1 MEYRKSNYT
10 EAKDYKPFAQYFTS
24 FKKDYRLD
32 ERNNELVETGTE
44 TNIQAQIQSALES
57 TFDKLIQKY
66 LPTQQEE
73 DPAIKTLARMQDRLE
88 LMSEALD
95 TAEQYREQYQLSDDL
110 SATEIFKLVSDKSE
124 QLKALIKEKQAK
136 EVEQQNAKLLE
147 ENAKLKKQLEGKNNG

>member
-1 MEYRKSNYT
+1 MLYRKSNYT
-10 EAKDYKPFAQYFTS
+10 EAKDYKPYAQSFSS

-73 DPAIKTLARMQDRLE
+73 DPAVKTLARMQDRLD
-88 LMSEALD
+88 LMSQAFD
-95 TAEQYREQYQLSDDL
+95 TAEEYREQYQLSDDL
-110 SATEIFKLVSDKSE
+110 SATEIFKLINDKSE
-124 QLKALIKEKQAK
+124 QLKTYIKEQQAK
-136 EVEQQNAKLLE
+136 QFQDQNAKLLE
-147 ENAKLKKQLEGKNNG
+147 ENAKLKKQLEGIK